1 MAVHTSTTSVK
12 KYTVCFFAKISKINV
27 YDTKQV
33 KYINLMTNITYFIFH
48 IIFTTTA
55 KKRP

>member
-1 MAVHTSTTSVK
+1 MVATQQVLPRSKENTVRIFVK
-12 KYTVCFFAKISKINV
+12 NSKINV

-48 IIFTTTA
+48 IIFTSTA
-55 KKRP
+55 KK